1 MSEYIHKSHNVSV
14 LMYHF
19 VCPAKYRS
27 AIFSDSVS
35 KTLAE
40 TCRGISER
48 YETYFLE
55 IGTDKN
61 HVHFLIQ
68 SVPKY
73 SPTKIIT
80 IVKSITARRIF
91 LTHPEV
97 KKQLW
102 GGEIWT
108 DGFFVN
114 TVSKFGSEEI
124 IKNYL
129 KNQGNETLK
138 DYVQLHKTTEIE
150 QLSLF

>member
-19 VCPAKYRS
+19 VCPAKYRR
-27 AIFSDSVS
+27 AVFSETVTT
-35 KTLAE
+35 TLVE
-40 TCRGISER
+40 VCREISER
-48 YETYFLE
+48 YEIYFVE

-80 IVKSITARRIF
+80 IVKSITARQIF
-91 LTHPEV
+91 TKHPEI

-102 GGEIWT
+102 GGELWT

-114 TVSKFGSEEI
+114 TVSKYGSEEI
-124 IKNYL
+124 IKKYL
-129 KNQGNETLK
+129 QNQGVAEE
-138 DYVQLHKTTEIE
+138 YIQLQKTVVIE
-150 QLSLF
+150 QLTLF